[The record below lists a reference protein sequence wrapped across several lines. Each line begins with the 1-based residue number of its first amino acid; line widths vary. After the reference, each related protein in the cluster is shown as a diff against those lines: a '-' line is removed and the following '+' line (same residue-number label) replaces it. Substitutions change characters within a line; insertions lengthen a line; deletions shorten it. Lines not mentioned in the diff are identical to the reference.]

1 MAQQQRWLEGEEY
14 EECGNSHAAAA
25 AAAWAVKDLIMIF
38 GKLQTCCT
46 GTMADAPA
54 AAAAAAAD
62 AEADN
67 GQQPQE
73 EVRLLHDLE
82 HYVRSRG
89 LAPPADEDEA
99 PSADV
104 FFRNRNHASERL
116 NECVRHQESV
126 HKSAFAAHDEKEKDA
141 AAGKEQLLAS
151 LKGKMIAVVAG
162 PSSEAPST
170 QLVPLDALAS
180 KCDTVYALV
189 RSQPLLSRQCSAVSA
204 NSNTAGDED
213 DDIPTLDLLQF
224 APDPVDSFLTV
235 VVHDQPISSIPDDH
249 IVEVCRIAHYVQC
262 SQVLDATV
270 DILKESV
277 DGDNCLSICHL
288 ADQLGVPSLFEAAVS
303 YLIGKLDNM
312 QEHEQW
318 DDFPSTLR
326 NRIITMRNAVQSS
339 ILGRGQKT
347 CVFFS
352 SSEEF
357 LAIFSDNIQDQKER
371 LSEAKRRQEEVI
383 SERIHRGGRHR
394 DPWGGSVADA
404 AEKIERQAKRLKTLE
419 SFYEEQKMIFASD
432 GSTGTSS
439 TRAEIGKKQPFK
451 LGYS

>member
-1 MAQQQRWLEGEEY
+1 
-14 EECGNSHAAAA
+14 
-25 AAAWAVKDLIMIF
+25 
-38 GKLQTCCT
+38 
-46 GTMADAPA
+46 MADAPPA
-54 AAAAAAAD
+54 AAAAAAAAN
-62 AEADN
+62 AEAGN

-89 LAPPADEDEA
+89 LAPPADEDEG

-104 FFRNRNHASERL
+104 FFDNRNHASERL
-116 NECVRHQESV
+116 KECVRHQESV
-126 HKSAFAAHDEKEKDA
+126 HKSAFAAHDEKEKDV

-162 PSSEAPST
+162 PSSEASGST
-170 QLVPLDALAS
+170 QSVPLDALAS

-189 RSQPLLSRQCSAVSA
+189 RSQPLFSRQRSALS
-204 NSNTAGDED
+204 SDSSTAGDED
-213 DDIPTLDLLQF
+213 DDVPKLELPQF
-224 APDPVDSFLTV
+224 DPDPVGSFLTV

-277 DGDNCLSICHL
+277 DADNCLSLCHL
-288 ADQLGVPSLFEAAVS
+288 ADQLGVPSLFEASVS

-312 QEHEQW
+312 QDHEQW

-326 NRIITMRNAVQSS
+326 NRIVCMRNAVQSS

-347 CVFFS
+347 SVFFS

-371 LSEAKRRQEEVI
+371 LCEARRRQEEVI
-383 SERIHRGGRHR
+383 SERIHREGRI
-394 DPWGGSVADA
+394 PWTGSVADA
-404 AEKIERQAKRLKTLE
+404 KEKIERQAKRLKTLE
-419 SFYEEQKMIFASD
+419 SFYQEQRMIFATD
-432 GSTGTSS
+432 GSTGTGSGK
-439 TRAEIGKKQPFK
+439 AVIGQKPYFNF
-451 LGYS
+451 GYS